1 MAEPSDIE
9 KIRKK
14 RRRKA
19 LLGRIL
25 LLFLLTFLGVGIYA
39 LKDEVSATGITNFF
53 QDIAV
58 SSGKGSGYPL
68 EFAGDQ
74 MRGTYAVG
82 KNLAVLTDSNLYFY
96 NETGKEIRSLQHK
109 YSNPVVRINGS
120 RVLVYDMGGK
130 KLRVESLSR
139 TQVQKELDF
148 PIYAG
153 DISSRGDVAVAT
165 GAQRRLAEMTV
176 YDHMLSEPA
185 KYKFKSAENYI
196 TDIKFSAAGREIAVA
211 AVNVSDGEL
220 ASSVLIFKLKE
231 EEPICE
237 KKLMGELIH
246 TVKAARDGFCV
257 VTDSRSLVLSYSGE
271 QKGEYSYNYRA
282 LSSFDYNA
290 AGCTALLFGD
300 YRESKNGQLVLLS
313 ADGAELWSK
322 EVSAN
327 ARLLRIGSDRVSIV
341 VDGELQSYD
350 LGGVLADKKSL
361 DKEAFALQPV
371 GGSLYIITP
380 DSIEKIEISQ
390 KN

>member
-109 YSNPVVRINGS
+109 YSNPVVRINGN

-130 KLRVESLSR
+130 KLRVESL
-139 TQVQKELDF
+139 
-148 PIYAG
+148 
-153 DISSRGDVAVAT
+153 
-165 GAQRRLAEMTV
+165 
-176 YDHMLSEPA
+176 
-185 KYKFKSAENYI
+185 
-196 TDIKFSAAGREIAVA
+196 
-211 AVNVSDGEL
+211 
-220 ASSVLIFKLKE
+220 
-231 EEPICE
+231 
-237 KKLMGELIH
+237 
-246 TVKAARDGFCV
+246 
-257 VTDSRSLVLSYSGE
+257 
-271 QKGEYSYNYRA
+271 
-282 LSSFDYNA
+282 
-290 AGCTALLFGD
+290 
-300 YRESKNGQLVLLS
+300 
-313 ADGAELWSK
+313 
-322 EVSAN
+322 
-327 ARLLRIGSDRVSIV
+327 
-341 VDGELQSYD
+341 
-350 LGGVLADKKSL
+350 
-361 DKEAFALQPV
+361 
-371 GGSLYIITP
+371 
-380 DSIEKIEISQ
+380 
-390 KN
+390 